1 MNCERTTGL
10 LSDRLKG
17 LLSDDDAR
25 RLDAHLAHC
34 PACRAEADA
43 IASLWHDMGVIE
55 DDVPHERMRARFHA
69 ALAAYEARGASGVD
83 RLIERCWP
91 RRPALQAALAAALL
105 VAGLLVGRWLP
116 SPVTRDIAAL
126 REEVRAIDVALLE
139 HPSASERLRAV
150 QWSRRVASDARV
162 LDALLGAVRQDPSLN
177 VRLAAVE
184 ALSEHLDRPGVRS
197 GLTAALDEQNAPL
210 MQVTLADVLLGAEV
224 RGVIP
229 AVRRLLDRQDLDP
242 SVRDH
247 LRAALREA
255 GDESAPAGLL

>member
-1 MNCERTTGL
+1 MNCERTTDL

-25 RLDAHLAHC
+25 GLDAHLAHC

-43 IASLWHDMGVIE
+43 IASLWDDMGVIE
-55 DDVPHERMRARFHA
+55 EDVPHERMRARFHA
-69 ALAAYEARGASGVD
+69 ALAAYEARSAGGLD

-105 VAGLLVGRWLP
+105 VVGLVAGRWLP
-116 SPVTRDIAAL
+116 SPVTRDVAAL
-126 REEVRAIDVALLE
+126 REEVRAIDVALLD

-150 QWSRRVASDARV
+150 QWSRRIASDARV
-162 LDALLGAVRQDPSLN
+162 LDALLDSVRRDPSLN

-184 ALSEHLDRPGVRS
+184 ALSEHLDRVEIRS
-197 GLTAALDEQNAPL
+197 GLTAALDEQDAPL
-210 MQVTLADVLLGAEV
+210 MQVTLADVLLGADV
-224 RGVIP
+224 GGAIP

-242 SVRDH
+242 AVRDH
-247 LRAALREA
+247 LRAALQEA
-255 GDESAPAGLL
+255 GDGPAPAGLL